1 MISIEEILIIVVVA
15 AILFGGSKK
24 IPELARSIGRA
35 TGGEFRRGG
44 QMEIQRE
51 IENATRAGAATQT
64 VNVNVV
70 EAARNLGINPEG
82 KSEEELKREIAEKI
96 KN

>member
-35 TGGEFRRGG
+35 TGEFRRG